1 MTGYGDKWEEG
12 GGAYEKVGREFMLSC
27 GHFTAGEWPI
37 GCPDTDRREGCPF
50 PCSEAS
56 HQCPGEGRSFPLLPT
71 LTLQAEA
78 R

>member
-1 MTGYGDKWEEG
+1 
-12 GGAYEKVGREFMLSC
+12 MLSC